1 MELLKQ
7 LKEEP
12 CICVTPTT
20 YKKRI
25 LQALSS
31 ESHFYHIQFLNKE
44 ELKKQLLYEYHKEA
58 LWKLT
63 KEFNLLPENG
73 AIILEAMYA
82 ITSEEQSSSLY
93 QKKEWLKEQNL
104 LITHA
109 AFLAQLKKQKVYIYG
124 YDSYE
129 MKFLEHI
136 LSKYTEVKYF
146 EEENNSYLPEITEYE
161 TIEQEV
167 IGTFEKISQLL
178 VDGISPNHIYLG
190 MTNSDY
196 KSILSKVSYY
206 FRIPIETKDNHFLF
220 EYEII
225 QQFLSMI
232 DWNQPLSMLEEII
245 EQLKKSYPDNISFH
259 HEIYDS
265 IITIINPYYQKN
277 RPFKEIK
284 DILLYELKHTK
295 VKRETYSNIIKEVDF
310 KTTLFDTG
318 DYIFLMGA
326 NLGEFPPIY
335 ENQDYFS
342 DKEKELLF
350 LPTSLEMTSG
360 EEAKIRKKIE
370 SLPHVFLSYKKKSP
384 FKEYLPSSLI
394 EQYREKKNIIIEKCH
409 YQYSNKAYNEYLLNS
424 SLDEFVNFNYQNE
437 HLSNLYGIE
446 SLYYNSYDNQFTG
459 IQQKLFEKYVPY
471 CVLSY
476 TGMQKFFECPFKY
489 YVGSILKITP
499 PFEESPSLIVGNLFH
514 AILEQYFQNKEN
526 LEPIINQELS
536 KIEMT
541 PDEKKEFYFQ
551 KYRMEIKRLILLM
564 EQQLERSSF
573 TPTYFEETIEWLE
586 HKNITFKIFGK
597 IDKIMTVEDEENSYI
612 IVIDYKTG
620 HSTSDLSK
628 VIYGMNMQL
637 LLYLYLISKDN
648 RFSKYQLGGAYI
660 ESISSSIPNYTEKKT
675 LDELLWEQSKLDG
688 ITLKRTEFVSRLDN
702 QYMDS
707 SYIKG
712 VRMKKDGDFYQSNRL
727 LEPYILEQLLEIV
740 KKNIEEVEE
749 KVGNAQ
755 FAVMPKKFS
764 SEIKEQVSSCAYCNY
779 RDICYLKPKNI
790 KTLKEYKNLEFLERG
805 ENYDT

>member
-1 MELLKQ
+1 MEIIKY
-7 LKEEP
+7 LKEGP
-12 CICVTPTT
+12 CICITPTT

-25 LQALSS
+25 LQALSL
-31 ESHFYHIQFLNKE
+31 ENQFYHIQFLNKE

-58 LWKLT
+58 LWKFT
-63 KEFNLLPENG
+63 KQYDLLPENG
-73 AIILEAMYA
+73 AILLEAIYA
-82 ITSEEQSSSLY
+82 ITREEQSRELY

-104 LITHA
+104 LITHD
-109 AFLAQLKKQKVYIYG
+109 AFLMQLKGQKIYIYG
-124 YDSYE
+124 YDPYE

-136 LSKYTEVKYF
+136 LSQYTKVKYLL
-146 EEENNSYLPEITEYE
+146 EEQKAYLPKITEYE
-161 TIEQEV
+161 TLEQEV
-167 IGTFEKISQLL
+167 VGTFEKISELL
-178 VDGISPNHIYLG
+178 ANGITPNHIYLG
-190 MTNSDY
+190 KMNSDY
-196 KSILSKVSYY
+196 KSILSKISHY
-206 FRIPIETKDNHFLF
+206 FHIPIETRENHTLF
-220 EYEII
+220 EYDII
-225 QQFLSMI
+225 QHFLSMI
-232 DWNQPLSMLEEII
+232 EWEQPLSTLEEII
-245 EQLKKSYPDNISFH
+245 KQLKKTYPTHISFY
-259 HEIYDS
+259 HEIYDA

-277 RPFKEIK
+277 RTFKELQE
-284 DILLYELKHTK
+284 ILLYELKHTK
-295 VKRETYSNIIKEVDF
+295 VKKEIYSNVIKEVDF
-310 KTTLFDTG
+310 QTTLFDPD
-318 DYIFLMGA
+318 DYVFLMGV

-360 EEAKIRKKIE
+360 EEEKIRKKIE

-394 EQYREKKNIIIEKCH
+394 EQYREKNIIIEKGE
-409 YQYSNKAYNEYLLNS
+409 YQYSNHAYNAYLFNS
-424 SLDEFVNFNYQNE
+424 SLDEFVNFNYKNE

-446 SLYYNSYDNQFTG
+446 PLYYNSYDNQFTG
-459 IQQKLFEKYVPY
+459 IHQEIFEKYVPY

-489 YVGSILKITP
+489 YIASILKIAP
-499 PFEESPSLIVGNLFH
+499 PFLETPSLIVGNLFH

-526 LEPIINQELS
+526 LEQIINQELS

-541 PDEKKEFYFQ
+541 PREKKDFYFQ

-573 TPTYFEETIEWLE
+573 IPTYFEETIEWLE

-597 IDKIMTVEDEENSYI
+597 IDKIMTIEDGENSYI

-620 HSTSDLSK
+620 HATSDLSK

-637 LLYLYLISKDN
+637 LLYLYFISKDS

-675 LDELLWEQSKLDG
+675 IDELLWEQSKLDG
-688 ITLKRTEFVSRLDN
+688 ITLKRMELVSRLDH

-727 LEPYILEQLLEIV
+727 LEPHILEQLLEIV
-740 KKNIEEVEE
+740 KQNIEEVEE
-749 KVGNAQ
+749 KVGTAQ
-755 FAVMPKKFS
+755 FDVMPKKFS

-779 RDICYLKPKNI
+779 RDICYLKTKNI
-790 KTLKEYKNLEFLERG
+790 KTLKEYKNLEFLERRDS
-805 ENYDT
+805 NDT